1 MNPTLAQQ
9 KNMCA
14 NLIAK
19 MLEYLLVSALMV
31 GVSAPVAYKVRFLDG
46 LGTLTACILGLA
58 VGFTMGPVFLGVLII
73 FLTVNSLFTKMG
85 YVKKAL
91 LGAAEPKGG
100 ARTWRSV
107 VANGLSATIFAVL
120 SILFYREILVVG
132 FMSAIAAASADT
144 ASTEVGLLS
153 GSKPRLITNL
163 SSVEPGVSGGV
174 TAIGLVGG
182 AIGAISIGI
191 IGLYIVHAI
200 YGFLQLRLLA
210 SNDPFIPTSG
220 ITRYALAI
228 SVGGFCGTVLDSVL
242 GATLQAK
249 YVCGV
254 CSKKT
259 ERAEHCGTKSTL
271 IGGVKHLDN
280 YTVNVLATFL
290 GAIIG
295 VLLFLA

>member
-1 MNPTLAQQ
+1 
-9 KNMCA
+9 MCA
-14 NLIAK
+14 NLIVK
-19 MLEYLLVSALMV
+19 MLEYLVSALMV

-107 VANGLSATIFAVL
+107 VANGLSATIFAVISVL
-120 SILFYREILVVG
+120 FHRQILIVG

-163 SSVEPGVSGGV
+163 SGVEPGVSGGV
-174 TAIGLVGG
+174 TPLGLVGG
-182 AIGAISIGI
+182 VIGAISIGI
-191 IGLYIVHAI
+191 IGLYVVHAI
-200 YGFLQLRLLA
+200 YGLPWLRPLT
-210 SNDPFIPTSG
+210 SRDPFIPTSG

-228 SVGGFCGTVLDSVL
+228 SAGGFCGGVLDSVL

-249 YVCGV
+249 YVCRV
-254 CSKKT
+254 CYKNT
-259 ERAEHCGTKSTL
+259 ERAEHCGAKSKL
-271 IGGVKHLDN
+271 VGGIEHLDN
-280 YTVNVLATFL
+280 DTVNVLATFL
-290 GAIIG
+290 GAVIG
-295 VLLFLA
+295 VLLFAA